1 MIDAKFELISMQY
14 GHFSNQQRYHR
25 EGLTKLYRLNHEDP
39 RKELRCVLDNQQR
52 VIQSFVESFN
62 DFLRIFKVSKIQ
74 AQKRKW

>member
-1 MIDAKFELISMQY
+1 MLIGSEKPLW
-14 GHFSNQQRYHR
+14 GEFN
-25 EGLTKLYRLNHEDP
+25 KLLYCIIV
-39 RKELRCVLDNQQR
+39 RCVLDNQQR